1 MSAVHLYCQG
11 ACAAC
16 SALRHTPD
24 AHDVDVETHDVTTNP
39 RAYDTVIA
47 LGYRSLPVLVG
58 HDGTAAAGAGAG
70 ELTRRLSSR
79 VEAPVD
85 TNHGRVH
92 DPMPAAVPDPG
103 AETQTLVDHGGA
115 GRRTRHLASD
125 VSCPNVSIT
134 ATGRK
139 DQS

>member
-1 MSAVHLYCQG
+1 MSVVHLYCQG
-11 ACAAC
+11 RCAAC
-16 SALRHTPD
+16 SALRHSLVAHGVD
-24 AHDVDVETHDVTTNP
+24 AETHDVTTDP

-58 HDGTAAAGAGAG
+58 PDGTAAAGVRAG
-70 ELTRRLSSR
+70 ELALRLTSR

-85 TNHGRVH
+85 TNRGRVH
-92 DPMPAAVPDPG
+92 GPMPEAVPDPG

-125 VSCPNVSIT
+125 VSRSNVSIT